1 MTKIDRT
8 TTKPIISV
16 KEARKLLGKEI
27 SDELTD
33 ERVAEVVMLLHGIA
47 EYYIKQEMEKRADPC

>member
-33 ERVAEVVMLLHGIA
+33 KRVAEVVMLLHAIA
-47 EYYIKQEMEKRADPC
+47 EHYIKQEMEK